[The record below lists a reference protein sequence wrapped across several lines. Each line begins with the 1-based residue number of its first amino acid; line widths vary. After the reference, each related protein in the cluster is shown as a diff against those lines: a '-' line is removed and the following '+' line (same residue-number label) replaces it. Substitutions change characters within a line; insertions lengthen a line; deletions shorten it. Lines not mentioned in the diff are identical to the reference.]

1 MVFVLIA
8 LGGLVALILLALILV
23 PMFIDE
29 AALIAL
35 AQEAV
40 RDKTGGEL
48 IVAGDS
54 ELSLFPRLAVELNDT
69 QLILPARTE
78 YEQAIDAKLREL
90 SLGLSILPT
99 LRGTPE
105 FGELRVDGL
114 HAKIT
119 APQAL
124 PPTPEPLP
132 DMSDRDWE
140 RLGRTLRSEREAQRQ
155 KLLTPTNTSVAVAIA
170 ADNLTI
176 TDITL
181 ELLDARGRLEN
192 KLLLERLTV
201 RDINTRNEPVRIDT
215 AATVQSGESGVPIQ
229 LDMTGVV
236 RVPSDLSQISID
248 RLETVIAGALAEPVK
263 ATLTGK
269 LTLSPLDFKGQLDAA
284 LPGGDVKGDLR
295 YAALESPQI
304 DVRLE
309 TERLD
314 LDRMQPASAGGTN
327 SKASAPSA
335 NSGGDTRTA
344 TTPLPPVPLPVGPLK
359 LLDLALEMNA
369 GELTTA
375 GQTIGNAQL
384 AMRVRDAIA
393 DIKYL
398 RGTLHEGQLDT
409 RATLNTRRLQAELAV
424 EGGMKGINLDSLM
437 SSLGTP
443 GAVSGRVDMAWDV
456 DSRGATAEALKLGL
470 DGDFDLEGQDV
481 VIEQISMQGMM
492 CNAISQVT
500 QKPLT
505 QKMPTKT
512 PLSKLALGIDFDDGK
527 AEFDDLSLASP
538 GLTMSGDGAVA
549 LDSFDFAMVLDT
561 RIDKQLEE
569 LDPNCRVVERY
580 AEIDWPIACRGN
592 LSGKPGDWCRI
603 DVNRIAEQ
611 LLKNEAK
618 SQLEK
623 KAGKFLKNLLNN

>member
-8 LGGLVALILLALILV
+8 LGGLVAFILLALILV

-29 AALIAL
+29 TALIAM

-40 RDKTGGEL
+40 RDETGGEL

-78 YEQAIDAKLREL
+78 YEQAIDAKLRKL

-181 ELLDARGRLEN
+181 ELLNARGQLEN

-215 AATVQSGESGVPIQ
+215 AATVQSGESGAPIQ
-229 LDMTGVV
+229 FDMTGVV

-263 ATLTGK
+263 ATLNGK
-269 LTLSPLDFKGQLDAA
+269 LTLSPLDFKGRLDAA
-284 LPGGDVKGDLR
+284 LPGGDVQGDLR

-304 DVRLE
+304 NVRLE

-314 LDRMQPASAGGTN
+314 LDRMQPAGADGAN
-327 SKASAPSA
+327 SGASAPSA
-335 NSGGDTRTA
+335 NTGAGTRTA

-384 AMRVRDAIA
+384 SMRVRDAIA

-443 GAVSGRVDMAWDV
+443 GAVSGTRRHDV
-456 DSRGATAEALKLGL
+456 GCGKSRRHRR
-470 DGDFDLEGQDV
+470 
-481 VIEQISMQGMM
+481 
-492 CNAISQVT
+492 
-500 QKPLT
+500 
-505 QKMPTKT
+505 
-512 PLSKLALGIDFDDGK
+512 
-527 AEFDDLSLASP
+527 SP
-538 GLTMSGDGAVA
+538 Q
-549 LDSFDFAMVLDT
+549 T
-561 RIDKQLEE
+561 R
-569 LDPNCRVVERY
+569 
-580 AEIDWPIACRGN
+580 
-592 LSGKPGDWCRI
+592 PGR
-603 DVNRIAEQ
+603 
-611 LLKNEAK
+611 
-618 SQLEK
+618 
-623 KAGKFLKNLLNN
+623 